1 MLFETVN
8 YLFAA
13 YLQTNEGG
21 RHKVVKVEK
30 LRPGKAKFFFELTP
44 EQAED
49 LQFKFHQSICLEFEQ
64 KRRATMDLA
73 Y

>member
-1 MLFETVN
+1 MFETVN

-13 YLQTNEGG
+13 FLQTKEGG
-21 RHKVVKVEK
+21 SHKVARVEK
-30 LRPGKAKFFFELTP
+30 IRPGKARFFFEINP
-44 EQAED
+44 AEAEE
-49 LQFKFHQSICLEFEQ
+49 LQFKFHQSVCLEFEQ

>member
-1 MLFETVN
+1 MFETVN

-13 YLQTNEGG
+13 YLQTKEGG
-21 RHKVVKVEK
+21 SHKIARVEK
-30 LRPGKAKFFFELTP
+30 LRPGKAKFFFDLSP
-44 EQAED
+44 EQIEK
-49 LQFKFHQSICLEFEQ
+49 LQFEFHQSTSLEFEQ

>member
-1 MLFETVN
+1 MFETVN

-13 YLQTNEGG
+13 FLQTKDGG
-21 RHKVVKVEK
+21 SHRVVRVEK
-30 LRPGKAKFFFELTP
+30 LRPGKAKFYFDITP
-44 EQAED
+44 AEAEE
-49 LQFKFHQSICLEFEQ
+49 LQFRFHQSAALEFEN